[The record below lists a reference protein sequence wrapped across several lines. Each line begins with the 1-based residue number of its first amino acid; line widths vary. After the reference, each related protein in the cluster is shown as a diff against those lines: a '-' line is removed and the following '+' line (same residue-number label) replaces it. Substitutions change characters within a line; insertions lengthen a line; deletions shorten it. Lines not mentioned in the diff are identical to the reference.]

1 MAETAT
7 ARAATAVSLENCK
20 SMVGTTIGVSSWHL
34 LSQSAINLFAD
45 ITSDMQYIHVDEL
58 RARDGPFGGTIVH
71 GMLSLSMIS
80 AMFYE
85 AVPVVEG
92 ASMSVN
98 YGFDKVRFLAPVPSG
113 SELNGTFTLAAVED
127 RGKGQHLFRY
137 TVTMQVKGTAKPAV
151 YAEWLVMHVIA

>member
-58 RARDGPFGGTIVH
+58 RAKDGPFGGTIVH

-98 YGFDKVRFLAPVPSG
+98 YGFDKVRFPSAVPVG
-113 SELNGTFTLAAVED
+113 SRVRARVAVGAAETARD
-127 RGKGQHLFRY
+127 GS
-137 TVTMQVKGTAKPAV
+137 MQVVWRVTIEREDGDKPAV
-151 YAEWLVMHVIA
+151 VADWIVRLYA